1 MRCISWLDSSCVLV
15 GCLDG
20 KIHQWRIGQQVNVS
34 CFVVVIAVVIAV
46 VVLVMM
52 VVYVCL
58 LPVSKHPFFFIFHT
72 STSTVVLCC

>member
-34 CFVVVIAVVIAV
+34 CFVVFVVVIAV